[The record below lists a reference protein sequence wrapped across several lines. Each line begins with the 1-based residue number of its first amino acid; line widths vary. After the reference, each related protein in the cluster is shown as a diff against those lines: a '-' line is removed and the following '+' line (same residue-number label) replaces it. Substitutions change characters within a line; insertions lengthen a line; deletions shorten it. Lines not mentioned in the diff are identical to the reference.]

1 MGEGGLRLKDM
12 TNSER
17 DELLTLCYM
26 MAQELENIAD
36 YGSLPTEKK
45 NYLRA
50 LVAKADHWKRRF
62 A

>member
-1 MGEGGLRLKDM
+1 M